1 VPVGLALPAVLR
13 LMLALVLA
21 VWALTNVA
29 DRGGP
34 HAGQASFGA
43 PVRVRP
49 VAVRLIPVLAMGV
62 GIGLLRAAS
71 AWPAAIGA
79 VGLLIVFA
87 VPIVALEAFLD
98 RAGFTHATSSSRC
111 ARPCDRPRVELH
123 RGGLGNGL
131 PGFFYSRP

>member
-29 DRGGP
+29 DRGGT
-34 HAGQASFGA
+34 HAGQASFGV
-43 PVRVRP
+43 PVRLRP
-49 VAVRLIPVLAMGV
+49 GAARLIAVLAMLV
-62 GIGLLRAAS
+62 GIRLLPAAS

-87 VPIVALEAFLD
+87 VAIVALEAFLG

-123 RGGLGNGL
+123 RGG
-131 PGFFYSRP
+131 